1 MSVDPTGPASQPEQR
16 QAFTQALTT
25 EHFTLQTARAVAVN
39 EGNGRAPH
47 EDERGR
53 GVPLRPVTAHTG
65 PPDELAEALGIAS
78 PRGQGDQGGGMRT
91 QVGIVGAG
99 PAGLLLSH
107 LLHLEGVDS
116 VVLEA
121 RSRAYVEQRVRAGV
135 LEQGTVEL
143 LAAAG
148 VADRLR
154 REGMVHHGIELRS
167 GGRRH
172 RVPLTDLTGRSITIY
187 GQQEVVKDLIHTR
200 LAAGGQ
206 ILFEVEDVRLDGLDG
221 DHPTIRFRAGG
232 LEQELACDVVAG
244 CDGFHGVC
252 REAVPGGAREVFER
266 AYPFAWLGVLA
277 AVAPSSEEIVYAA
290 SDRGFALHSMR
301 SPELTRL
308 YLQVDPDEPIERWPD
323 ARIWEELQAR
333 LATDDGWTLD
343 EGPMLDKGVTGMRS
357 FVVEPMRYGRLFLA
371 GDAAHI
377 VPPTGAKGMN
387 LAVADV
393 KVLAEALTAWYR
405 TGATGLLEAWSA
417 TCLRRVWRAQ
427 DFSTWMTGL
436 LHRAPGDDPFQRR
449 VQQARLEYL
458 ATSEAAARSLAENY
472 VGLERV

>member
-1 MSVDPTGPASQPEQR
+1 
-16 QAFTQALTT
+16 
-25 EHFTLQTARAVAVN
+25 
-39 EGNGRAPH
+39 
-47 EDERGR
+47 
-53 GVPLRPVTAHTG
+53 
-65 PPDELAEALGIAS
+65 
-78 PRGQGDQGGGMRT
+78 MRT

-107 LLHLEGVDS
+107 LLHLEGIES
-116 VVLEA
+116 VVLEL
-121 RSRAYVEQRVRAGV
+121 RSREYVEQRVRAGV

-143 LAAAG
+143 LEKAG
-148 VADRLR
+148 VGERLR
-154 REGMVHHGIELRS
+154 RQGMVHHGIELRF
-167 GGRRH
+167 GRRRH

-187 GQQEVVKDLIHTR
+187 GQQEVVKDLIRAR
-200 LAAGGQ
+200 LEAGGQ
-206 ILFEVEDVRLDGLDG
+206 ILFEVEDVRPEAVGTDRPLVRYR
-221 DHPTIRFRAGG
+221 HGG
-232 LEQELACDVVAG
+232 QERELHCDVVAG

-393 KVLAEALTAWYR
+393 RVLADALAAWYR
-405 TGATGLLEAWSA
+405 DGGTDLLDAWSA

-436 LHRAPGDDPFQRR
+436 LHRAPGDGPFQLRIQR
-449 VQQARLEYL
+449 ARLDYL